1 MLFCQSCHTTEKRPY
16 HAHDSISQLK
26 PSSEPCKAT
35 DSTHET
41 ANKSYHL
48 PTMAGL
54 SRTPVGK
61 YGASSKKTNKTNKNK
76 HKRNKHTQQ
85 ERKILFELDTTQTWL
100 LAVHLSNF
108 QSNRGLFCLLS
119 YPPLTTIYMTY
130 PILHC
135 SVCWERLSHHP
146 SKSIFPAQG
155 NKHVWIYWRGSRI

>member
-119 YPPLTTIYMTY
+119 YPPEAWQ
-130 PILHC
+130 PLHD
-135 SVCWERLSHHP
+135 LSHPTLLSMLGETLTPPFQIHLP
-146 SKSIFPAQG
+146 CSGEQARMNLLKG
-155 NKHVWIYWRGSRI
+155 